1 MSSRPDLPRIEDW
14 LIVMIAVHSFTV
26 GVFLLFFT
34 RWGVAFGGWQDLHL
48 TFFARQVGAFHFVV
62 AIGYLLEY
70 FRYREVTFLLLT
82 KIIAV
87 LFLVSMMMVEPVPW
101 ALSLSALGDGLM
113 ALLVIFVH
121 RRANRVR
128 FGRELGE
135 TA

>member
-1 MSSRPDLPRIEDW
+1 MSSRLDLPRIEDW
-14 LIVMIAVHSFTV
+14 LILMIAGHSVMV

-48 TFFARQVGAFHFVV
+48 TFFARQAGVFHLVV

-101 ALSLSALGDGLM
+101 ALPLSALGDGLM
-113 ALLVIFVH
+113 VPLVYFVH
-121 RRANRVR
+121 GRAHRVR
-128 FGRELGE
+128 FGSDGGG
-135 TA
+135 AA

>member
-1 MSSRPDLPRIEDW
+1 MSSRLDLPRIEDW
-14 LIVMIAVHSFTV
+14 LILMIAVHSVTV

-48 TFFARQVGAFHFVV
+48 TFFARQAGVFHFVV

-70 FRYREVTFLLLT
+70 FRYRDVTFLLLT

-101 ALSLSALGDGLM
+101 ALPLSALGDGLM
-113 ALLVIFVH
+113 VPLVYFVH
-121 RRANRVR
+121 RSANRVR
-128 FGRELGE
+128 SGRAPGD
-135 TA
+135 AA